1 MAARRRDRRSATPST
16 IRLHL
21 DTNFSF
27 QMARSK
33 GSDRFFKALPFI
45 YMVTGVAAM
54 LALRN
59 GLAVLSGLILIGV
72 GGIEL
77 LRRAR
82 FQREL
87 ERSESRLN
95 SRQHSRMDSR
105 MSRNL
110 DGDSTQSLIQLSWRK
125 SFECGHPVIDAQ
137 HRKLFDIG
145 DGLINAAVKG
155 KSRDHIEFL
164 LDEMTEHI
172 QEHFVTEE
180 AVLARTRYPLSGE
193 HRAHHADLLARAQSL
208 RDAYRSHQLDLGEL
222 VGFITYEVIA
232 EHIIKEDLKFALKER
247 PSTAVA

>member
-1 MAARRRDRRSATPST
+1 MAKSRR
-16 IRLHL
+16 
-21 DTNFSF
+21 
-27 QMARSK
+27 
-33 GSDRFFKALPFI
+33 SDRFFKALPFI
-45 YMVTGVAAM
+45 YMVTGLGTM
-54 LALRN
+54 LGLRN
-59 GLAVLSGLILIGV
+59 GLAVISGLILIAV

-77 LRRAR
+77 LRRTR
-82 FQREL
+82 FRREL
-87 ERSESRLN
+87 EQSESRLH
-95 SRQHSRMDSR
+95 SRQHSRM
-105 MSRNL
+105 SRNL
-110 DGDSTQSLIQLSWRK
+110 SGDSTQSLIQLSWRK
-125 SFECGHPVIDAQ
+125 SFECGHPVIDSQ

-172 QEHFVTEE
+172 QEHFATEE